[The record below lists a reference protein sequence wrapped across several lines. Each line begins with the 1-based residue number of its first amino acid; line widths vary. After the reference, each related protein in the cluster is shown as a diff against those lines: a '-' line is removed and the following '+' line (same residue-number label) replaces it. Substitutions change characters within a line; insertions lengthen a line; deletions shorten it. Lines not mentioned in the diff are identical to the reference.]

1 MKNKIYI
8 INGSAESGKNTV
20 YEIFTKYYKNKSNY
34 SIYNISTVDPIKS
47 FLSKYYN
54 LEEYE
59 QKKSNSTKYRN
70 LISNIKNLL
79 DEFDDLTNKQV
90 YDKIKNGCWNEIN
103 IFFIHCREIENIK
116 KLKILLKEF
125 DVKTIYIKR
134 KEHDV
139 SDCEKDDVKKIEKY
153 EYDHYF
159 FNDDYGKFEND
170 VIKFIEKEFM

>member
-1 MKNKIYI
+1 MKSKIYI
-8 INGSAESGKNTV
+8 INGSAESGKNTI
-20 YEIFTKYYKNKSNY
+20 YEIFTKYYKKKLNY

-90 YDKIKNGCWNEIN
+90 YDKIKNGCWNEEN

-116 KLKILLKEF
+116 KLKSMLSEF
-125 DVKTIYIKR
+125 DVKTIYVRR
-134 KEHDV
+134 KEHNV
-139 SDCEKDDVKKIEKY
+139 SECEKDDLNIIEKFQ
-153 EYDHYF
+153 YDYYF
-159 FNDDYGKFEND
+159 ENDGLSDFEND
-170 VIKFIEKEFM
+170 VISFIKNNH